1 MRPDKVGWWYD
12 PNGEPILVVCEHFDP
27 MDLYFQ
33 GRDGGEWRVPADA
46 SGYTMVPSP
55 EELRALQASTI
66 PALMAETAR
75 INTANGWREPADPGA
90 TLLTALAA
98 GYLVEMTE
106 RVEAARKGKI
116 YDEPAALAKARAVCA
131 QIEGLSPEQRQAV
144 ANAVLLATETM
155 EKIEGL
161 LSPGPSEHCP
171 ELTKEEE
178 EAADEQI
185 RLMDQC
191 NKRRIDLDR
200 AVKIK
205 LAYNA
210 GRGYR
215 HGGKRV

>member
-66 PALMAETAR
+66 PALVAETAR
-75 INTANGWREPADPGA
+75 INTANGWREPGEPRAI
-90 TLLTALAA
+90 LLTALAA

-106 RVEAARKGKI
+106 RVEAARKGEI

-131 QIEGLSPEQRQAV
+131 QIERLAPEQRQAV
-144 ANAVLLATETM
+144 AGSVLIATEVM
-155 EKIEGL
+155 ESIDAVIA
-161 LSPGPSEHCP
+161 PGPSEHCP
-171 ELTKEEE
+171 QISARAEEL
-178 EAADEQI
+178 ADVVI
-185 RLMDQC
+185 RAMDC
-191 NKRRIDLDR
+191 ADIEGIDLAEAIR
-200 AVKIK
+200 IK

-210 GRGYR
+210 SRGFR

>member
-1 MRPDKVGWWYD
+1 MRPDKVGWWMSED
-12 PNGEPILVVCEHFDP
+12 GVVFRVSRDCDGRLQCVGWCGEPEYIDDEWDVDCEPLPTFED
-27 MDLYFQ
+27 
-33 GRDGGEWRVPADA
+33 
-46 SGYTMVPSP
+46 
-55 EELRALQASTI
+55 LRALQASTL
-66 PALMAETAR
+66 PALIAETAR
-75 INTANGWREPADPGA
+75 VNKANGWREPGDPAA
-90 TLLTALAA
+90 TLLTALSA

-116 YDEPAALAKARAVCA
+116 FDEPEALAKARAVCA